1 MPEEKN
7 KVVKIDRVEV
17 LGPEAIDA
25 DGALIE
31 PWFHSRREY
40 VEIRRRQTVAEHQK
54 FAIFFEA
61 YGCLRCQGKERPH
74 AGNALCQRC
83 RPWFVTK
90 LDEGM
95 EEYQQE
101 RARR

>member
-1 MPEEKN
+1 MPEEKS
-7 KVVKIDRVEV
+7 KIVRIERVEV
-17 LGPEAIDA
+17 LGPEPTDA
-25 DGALIE
+25 DDALIE

-54 FAIFFEA
+54 FAIFFEG

-74 AGNALCQRC
+74 AGSALCQRC
-83 RPWFVTK
+83 RPWFVRK

-95 EEYQQE
+95 EEHQQE

>member
-7 KVVKIDRVEV
+7 KIVRIERVEV
-17 LGPEAIDA
+17 VGPEPTDA
-25 DGALIE
+25 DDVLIE

-54 FAIFFEA
+54 FAIFFEG
-61 YGCLRCQGKERPH
+61 YGCLRCQSKERPY

-83 RPWFVTK
+83 RPWFVRK

-95 EEYQQE
+95 EERSEGGE
-101 RARR
+101 R